1 MNQVAARLTFRL
13 ILIQLAVGFA
23 TEVFVVAFAPRLL
36 LLDSS
41 VLLGSF
47 KLALW
52 ISLVM
57 IVWDVAVTFLATRH
71 LKSVLR
77 SMSLGSSAVEPGDL
91 LALYALPARLT
102 TLDAIA
108 AFVVCCSTLV
118 TPIRPVTN
126 DPYTQL
132 ALVLLTMTMVSA
144 AALPLYIM
152 LRTSVTRVLELAPQ
166 PAAKAALEMLDLRR
180 ASRVRT
186 RLLAAVAGPVAFVA
200 LGASLLVYA
209 HARAFDVAERQSDA
223 TELARGV
230 FEQLGNDKAG
240 LPEAADEARAHG
252 MHVVLDRDPTE
263 FTVAHTEDGDSVL
276 TVPLD
281 TGHAIVQFATTRLS
295 PVTTVYSFLAL
306 VACALAGILGARLGQ
321 AFADDIKL
329 ATREVRATG
338 VQDVIRGTRVQREPR
353 FHSVAELLDAI
364 DELGGVF
371 REFAGAQ
378 EKSIVARA
386 AAERMRGMFLA
397 SISHDLKGPLNSILG
412 FTEIVRRNVLTDG
425 QRESLE
431 IIEQRGRELLVLIQ
445 TILDSARAEA
455 SELTLSPELTMVGD
469 VVMSAVLDAKDLA
482 VGTGVDIVGEIQPG
496 VPRLFVDA
504 TLITQAI
511 TAVIMSA
518 VRFSEKGRVQ
528 VRAAIPADIANKL
541 RVDIESSGRG
551 VPSAEL
557 EKVFDA
563 FKYADR
569 ARRMGSLGLGLSLAR
584 SIVELHGGTLEVE
597 EMTGGGAA
605 FHVWLPT
612 ADTGTYATRMALQ
625 GKPS

>member
-1 MNQVAARLTFRL
+1 MKQAARLVPRV

-36 LLDSS
+36 LLDAS
-41 VLLGSF
+41 VLFGSL
-47 KLALW
+47 KLAVW
-52 ISLVM
+52 ISAVM
-57 IVWDVAVTFLATRH
+57 IVWDLIATLVVTRH
-71 LKSVLR
+71 LRPVLR
-77 SMSLGSSAVEPGDL
+77 AIALGSEAVEPGDL
-91 LALYALPARLT
+91 LSLYALPARLT
-102 TLDAIA
+102 ALDAIA
-108 AFVVCCSTLV
+108 ALVVCCSTLV
-118 TPIRPVTN
+118 TGIRPPTN

-166 PAAKAALEMLDLRR
+166 AAAKAALEMLDMRR

-186 RLLAAVAGPVAFVA
+186 RLLASVAGPVAFVA

-230 FEQLGNDKAG
+230 FEQIGDDKAG
-240 LPEAADEARAHG
+240 LAEAAEEARARG
-252 MHVVLDRDPTE
+252 MHVSLDRDPAK
-263 FTVAHTEDGDSVL
+263 FSVMHTEDGDSVL

-281 TGHAIVQFATTRLS
+281 AGHAIVQFATSRLS
-295 PVTTVYSFLAL
+295 PVTGVYLFLAL
-306 VACALAGILGARLGQ
+306 LACALAGILGARLGQ
-321 AFADDIKL
+321 SFADDVKL
-329 ATREVRATG
+329 ATREVRSTG
-338 VQDVIRGTRVQREPR
+338 VQEVLRGTRMQRDPR
-353 FHSVAELLDAI
+353 FQSVTELLDAI
-364 DELGGVF
+364 EELGGVF
-371 REFAGAQ
+371 REFAAAQ
-378 EKSIVARA
+378 QKSIVARA

-412 FTEIVRRNVLTDG
+412 FAEIVRRNPLSDG

-445 TILDSARAEA
+445 TILDSARVEA
-455 SELTLSPELTMVGD
+455 GELTMAPELTMVGD
-469 VVMSAVLDAKDLA
+469 VVMSAVLDAKELS

-496 VPRLFVDA
+496 VPRLFVDS

-511 TAVIMSA
+511 TAVIMIA

-528 VRAAIPADIANKL
+528 VRAAIPTEIANKL

-584 SIVELHGGTLEVE
+584 SIVELHGGTLDVE
-597 EMTGGGAA
+597 EMTAGGVA

-612 ADTGTYATRMALQ
+612 ADTGTYTARMREQ
-625 GKPS
+625 GRPV